1 MSAYRLFTS
10 TSAVWCTLMLAL
22 SLGWINPAQASESQE
37 YEAQLRQLQDNIQ
50 RLQKELESV
59 QGARD
64 ELREQLQK
72 SESEIGTLLK
82 NIERIEQ
89 QLKRQEQELQSLHQE
104 RSELQLAQQEQQQEV
119 SYQIQAAYQLGRQ
132 SQVKLLL
139 NQESPQ
145 RVSRLLRYYDY
156 LLEARNEKIQAYLA
170 TLDRLEQLEPEII
183 AQTRSLE
190 DNRNALQER
199 HRQLSRHQS
208 ERRDTLNALNS
219 RITSTDRELA
229 QMQSDRERLEQLLT
243 EMSSAI
249 ANLQLPD
256 GDQPFSQRKG
266 KLPWPTDG
274 RVLHRFG
281 SAQFAEK
288 MQWNGML
295 IGAPAG
301 QAVLAVHHGRVVFSD
316 YFRGHGLLLIVDHGE
331 GFMTLYAHN
340 QSLFKETGDWVSAG
354 ERIASVGNTGGQK
367 NAALYFEIRR
377 NGQPTD
383 PSAWLA
389 QA

>member
-170 TLDRLEQLEPEII
+170 TLDRSEEHTSE
-183 AQTRSLE
+183 
-190 DNRNALQER
+190 LQ
-199 HRQLSRHQS
+199 S
-208 ERRDTLNALNS
+208 
-219 RITSTDRELA
+219 
-229 QMQSDRERLEQLLT
+229 
-243 EMSSAI
+243 
-249 ANLQLPD
+249 
-256 GDQPFSQRKG
+256 
-266 KLPWPTDG
+266 
-274 RVLHRFG
+274 
-281 SAQFAEK
+281 
-288 MQWNGML
+288 
-295 IGAPAG
+295 
-301 QAVLAVHHGRVVFSD
+301 
-316 YFRGHGLLLIVDHGE
+316 RGHLVCRLMLDKKKRYII
-331 GFMTLYAHN
+331 F
-340 QSLFKETGDWVSAG
+340 S
-354 ERIASVGNTGGQK
+354 
-367 NAALYFEIRR
+367 
-377 NGQPTD
+377 
-383 PSAWLA
+383 
-389 QA
+389 